1 MSAGI
6 EQARPLRARIAT
18 VAALALLAAGLL
30 TAGSAVAPGD
40 AAAQSCTLPSGL
52 SPAGSGPTRFTMLLR
67 INSDDNVQAYTNQA
81 NPISE
86 GGFIGNRVRPQ
97 DIFVLN
103 TRFLGNESGTNPPMT
118 PTLAAELAQKLRT
131 AFPCNRIIAL
141 TGMNPDPFAAG
152 YSFSLFDSPAV
163 WALMTDFEPMDWDDD
178 LTRPPWNY
186 KYEKVLKRIKSFTS
200 TMNTVLATNPAGAT
214 KRTGLVPIDHST
226 WNFGEIA
233 QVLDKRNRRLGG
245 MKLGPLSVQTQDACA
260 NEGATGYSERLDTLL
275 DQYKFKTIRK
285 KVKKGGKTRKV
296 TIRRKLK
303 KKSRPNPSNLSVQI
317 SFSHNPTGT
326 GMALTRTSA
335 AIADSCISAGLK
347 QGAGAFFFFA
357 STEAMA
363 QLFLQPRMA
372 GLRPPAFS
380 TSRGSAR

>member
-18 VAALALLAAGLL
+18 VAALALLGAGLL

-40 AAAQSCTLPSGL
+40 AAAQSCGLPSGL
-52 SPAGSGPTRFTMLLR
+52 SPDGPGPTRFTMLLR
-67 INSDDNVQAYTNQA
+67 INTGANVDAYTDPAHPVSQ
-81 NPISE
+81 

-103 TRFLGNESGTNPPMT
+103 TRFLGNASGTEPPMT
-118 PTLAAELAQKLRT
+118 PTVAAELALQLKT
-131 AFPCNRIIAL
+131 AFPCNRIIGLA
-141 TGMNPDPFAAG
+141 GMSPDPFAAG
-152 YSFSLFDSPAV
+152 YSFSLFDSPYV
-163 WALMTDFEPMDWDDD
+163 FALMTDFEPMDWDDD
-178 LTRPPWNY
+178 PSRGPWND
-186 KYEKVLKRIKSFTS
+186 KYTTALKRIKTFTA
-200 TMNTVLATNPAGAT
+200 TVNTVLSTNAAGST

-245 MKLGPLSVQTQDACA
+245 AKLGTLSVQTQDACA
-260 NEGATGYSERLDTLL
+260 EGAEGFSSRLKTLF
-275 DQYKFKTIRK
+275 DQYRFKTIRK
-285 KVKKGGKTRKV
+285 KVKRGGKVRKV
-296 TIRRKLK
+296 KIRRKLK
-303 KKSRPNPSNLSVQI
+303 KKSRPDKANLSVQI
-317 SFSHNPTGT
+317 SFSHNPTGS
-326 GMALTRTSA
+326 GMAITRTSP

-347 QGAGAFFFFA
+347 KGAGAFFFFA
-357 STEAMA
+357 STEAMS

-380 TSRGSAR
+380 RKSGR

>member
-18 VAALALLAAGLL
+18 VAALALLGAGLL
-30 TAGSAVAPGD
+30 TAGSAVAPGG
-40 AAAQSCTLPSGL
+40 AAAQSCGLPSGL
-52 SPAGSGPTRFTMLLR
+52 SPVGPGPTRFTMLLR
-67 INSDDNVQAYTNQA
+67 INTDDNVEAYTNQTH
-81 NPISE
+81 PISR
-86 GGFIGNRVRPQ
+86 GGFIGNRVRQQ

-103 TRFLGNESGTNPPMT
+103 TRFLGNAGGTEPPMT
-118 PTLAAELAQKLRT
+118 PTVAAELATQLKT

-141 TGMNPDPFAAG
+141 TGMNPDSLAPG
-152 YSFSLFDSPAV
+152 YSFSLFDSPFV
-163 WALMTDFEPMDWDDD
+163 FALMTDFEPMDWDDD
-178 LTRPPWNY
+178 PTRGSWNFKY
-186 KYEKVLKRIKSFTS
+186 KTALKRIKKFTG
-200 TMNTVLATNPAGAT
+200 TVNTVLGTYPQSTA
-214 KRTGLVPIDHST
+214 KRVGLVPIDHST

-245 MKLGPLSVQTQDACA
+245 NKLGPLSVQTQDACA
-260 NEGATGYSERLDTLL
+260 NEGSTGYGERLKTLL

-285 KVKKGGKTRKV
+285 KVKRGGKKRKV

-303 KKSRPNPSNLSVQI
+303 KRARPNPANLSVQL
-317 SFSHNPTGT
+317 SFSHNPTGS
-326 GMALTRTSA
+326 GMAITRTSP

-347 QGAGAFFFFA
+347 KGAGAFFFFA
-357 STEAMA
+357 STEAMS

-380 TSRGSAR
+380 RKSGR